1 MTTDDHIAGLI
12 RRIDAMSQ
20 AAQRFDLL
28 AFRVEGTGPKA
39 EQERQALRHSA
50 ACCRAD
56 VEKHQRKLDALR
68 EAEAA

>member
-1 MTTDDHIAGLI
+1 MTDLEAKYE
-12 RRIDAMSQ
+12 RRIVKQTQ

-39 EQERQALRHSA
+39 EQERQAYRHSA
-50 ACCRAD
+50 VCCRAD
-56 VEKHQRKLDALR
+56 VQKHQALLDALR